1 MAEVIENLLTK
12 HLIEDGIV
20 DIATKEDILAQLAN
34 AGIQRGMLV
43 LVDADCTALGY
54 ITGGVQTFI
63 DALMGTLG
71 YDGTIVMPAFTP
83 SNLDPACHGSE
94 KIMRENWDLV
104 RDHAVPFDRKL
115 SAPETKDPLIHQFLR
130 NEGVLRSYH
139 PIYSFAA
146 WGKYAKIICDKHP
159 LHFGLSKDSPL
170 GKLSELNGYV
180 LLAGCGYEACTMFQ
194 LARYNGNQLPIKILS
209 APIEQNTH
217 RIWKDMLDLELD
229 HTGFEVIGEVMEERK
244 IVKNM
249 YINAAR
255 CRFFSARE
263 AVNIATAYF
272 HIG

>member
-1 MAEVIENLLTK
+1 MAEIIGDLLA
-12 HLIEDGIV
+12 EEGIT
-20 DIATKEDILAQLAN
+20 DIITKEDIKVQLSN
-34 AGIQRGMLV
+34 IGVQRGMLLMIDSDFASLGYISGGAQT
-43 LVDADCTALGY
+43 LVDA
-54 ITGGVQTFI
+54 
-63 DALMGTLG
+63 LMETVG
-71 YDGTIVMPAFTP
+71 YDGTIVMPSFTLD
-83 SNLDPACHGSE
+83 NLDPACAGAKRILRESWD
-94 KIMRENWDLV
+94 IVRENTLPFNRRLTPPSCDNPLV
-104 RDHAVPFDRKL
+104 
-115 SAPETKDPLIHQFLR
+115 HQFLR

-170 GKLSELNGYV
+170 GKLSELNGFV

-194 LARYNGNQLPIKILS
+194 LARYSGDQLPIKILS
-209 APIEQNTH
+209 SPIEQNNQMV
-217 RIWKDMLDLELD
+217 WKDMLDLELD
-229 HTGFEVIGEVMEERK
+229 QSGFDVIGEVMEERK

-272 HIG
+272 HIN